1 LSEDEF
7 RKTMERIWT
16 KNSLCP
22 TMLSSEAVR
31 IIYAAD
37 QMNVRWVLMATAHN
51 ILKLFQATEAMA

>member
-1 LSEDEF
+1 
-7 RKTMERIWT
+7 
-16 KNSLCP
+16 
-22 TMLSSEAVR
+22 MLSSEAVR